1 MATSSPPPLVVVVR
15 DHDDDAVV
23 GGDSDKEFADQQA
36 AAGPG
41 ARLITPVGGEAQNRL
56 GRRGTRGRSSES
68 GASGRSSSS
77 CSASRISRAKRCSWN
92 SDLTAP
98 VPPIPI
104 RFLSSTSTPTCTS
117 TSTSTSVAPGL
128 VNVSRARRKSLT
140 ATTTT
145 SSGGSRSGVAG
156 GRNTSNNNNQ
166 DDLLFHHRAVGN
178 SRTTTRT
185 TGGSNATGLGEDSS
199 STHITPKFPR
209 PRSLHTHANSTMAR
223 SVAPDLFFEVAG
235 EDSND
240 NHNTHNN
247 PSNAIHAHA
256 HAHRRS
262 MSRTSNID
270 KRRSLP
276 PDLMPRPSTSGGG
289 AGAGGSGLGFNRP
302 SPRLQHVSRASTD
315 LQRHM
320 DQYNGPRLQQNDD
333 TTSQAGR
340 RRGFT
345 ATAQRSPL
353 SPRSPDTPQ
362 YGRRRPSFGVMASH
376 LQESQETSNS
386 EQKPAESASSDTQ
399 SVDTVWDELDDL
411 KSRIKKLELTGKLPT
426 TSSAAVSGGSSD
438 RPRTATTAP
447 TTIDSSP
454 KQGRKREQPTP
465 HAMTPPP
472 QPDTPTTPAGLNVT
486 NIHPLLHNALAKA
499 KPLLN
504 SNLFRSLEATASDAL
519 QLAAMTGSA
528 GPQGTTFSAASIIN
542 GVTVSDRHVRRKAD
556 NMCRNLTDL
565 CLALCE
571 GKHEAPSVF
580 SSPSTTEPVLQ
591 RSPSLRYTRSG
602 LGSAS
607 TIRPA
612 SRLEARRSSI
622 LGAPPST
629 ASDLSPRGSVG
640 DLSNYSQEQSPPQQS
655 PHSYL
660 QAPQRTSR
668 APNSRLRSRLQSHD
682 DVSGNEDEDH
692 TVRPLSRAMTDAGSF
707 RARPRIIS
715 ESRTPGPGQHR
726 TSTSSLRDSIM
737 SSRNNDD
744 VYEHNRGSSY
754 GAEPRYS
761 SDSTTTQRKR
771 QSQLYNTPPT
781 VTEEDDNTLRGGDF
795 QSTLQ
800 SRRRVTSQQQY
811 SSRRAEAIAVQRR
824 SGEGGLQQRRHLAME

>member
-1 MATSSPPPLVVVVR
+1 MTDMSFSSST
-15 DHDDDAVV
+15 HHAHAHAVV
-23 GGDSDKEFADQQA
+23 GRGESHDLRATGQA
-36 AAGPG
+36 AVAQGAIPDGSKCAGFG
-41 ARLITPVGGEAQNRL
+41 ERGESGSGLGELVRVGGPK
-56 GRRGTRGRSSES
+56 
-68 GASGRSSSS
+68 RSSSS
-77 CSASRISRAKRCSWN
+77 CSASRISRVRRRATSISTEPEVPSIPAIFLNLPASKTRAGSSSGATPPHSNVTRTRALAAPTSEQGGGRSGEGGDKHINRCSN
-92 SDLTAP
+92 RETTTAP
-98 VPPIPI
+98 LISRRQARSSSISNSNIIVHPSRHSDATLGAQAARAAGTGPIPI
-104 RFLSSTSTPTCTS
+104 PEFNQRQ
-117 TSTSTSVAPGL
+117 GR
-128 VNVSRARRKSLT
+128 SRR
-140 ATTTT
+140 
-145 SSGGSRSGVAG
+145 
-156 GRNTSNNNNQ
+156 
-166 DDLLFHHRAVGN
+166 
-178 SRTTTRT
+178 
-185 TGGSNATGLGEDSS
+185 
-199 STHITPKFPR
+199 PR
-209 PRSLHTHANSTMAR
+209 PRSLYATMATPTPTPLP
-223 SVAPDLFFEVAG
+223 PDLFFEYASQS
-235 EDSND
+235 DAAAAHSI
-240 NHNTHNN
+240 NHVV
-247 PSNAIHAHA
+247 
-256 HAHRRS
+256 HRRS

-276 PDLMPRPSTSGGG
+276 PDLMPRPSTSGGTG
-289 AGAGGSGLGFNRP
+289 YNRP
-302 SPRLQHVSRASTD
+302 SPRFQHVSRASTE

-320 DQYNGPRLQQNDD
+320 DQYNGGVSRPQNDD
-333 TTSQAGR
+333 NTSQAGR
-340 RRGFT
+340 TRGLT
-345 ATAQRSPL
+345 TMADRSPL
-353 SPRSPDTPQ
+353 SPRSPEISS
-362 YGRRRPSFGVMASH
+362 YGRRRPSGVLSPH
-376 LQESQETSNS
+376 TQEPQDANMSG
-386 EQKPAESASSDTQ
+386 QKPAESASSDSQ

-411 KSRIKKLELTGKLPT
+411 KSRIKKLELTGKLPP

-454 KQGRKREQPTP
+454 KQGRKQEPPTP
-465 HAMTPPP
+465 QVMTPQQP
-472 QPDTPTTPAGLNVT
+472 PDTPTTPAGINVT

-504 SNLFRSLEATASDAL
+504 ANLFRSLEATATDAL

-607 TIRPA
+607 TVRPA

-629 ASDLSPRGSVG
+629 ASDLSPRGSIG
-640 DLSNYSQEQSPPQQS
+640 DLSNYDQEQSPPQQS

-660 QAPQRTSR
+660 QAPQRMSR
-668 APNSRLRSRLQSHD
+668 APNGRLRSRLQSHD

-707 RARPRIIS
+707 RARPRIVS

-726 TSTSSLRDSIM
+726 MSNSSLRDSIIN
-737 SSRNNDD
+737 SRTNEE
-744 VYEHNRGSSY
+744 VYEHNRQSSY

-761 SDSTTTQRKR
+761 SDMSRQAKR
-771 QSQLYNTPPT
+771 QSQLYNNTPPT

-795 QSTLQ
+795 QSSLQ

-811 SSRRAEAIAVQRR
+811 SSRRAADAVATQRR